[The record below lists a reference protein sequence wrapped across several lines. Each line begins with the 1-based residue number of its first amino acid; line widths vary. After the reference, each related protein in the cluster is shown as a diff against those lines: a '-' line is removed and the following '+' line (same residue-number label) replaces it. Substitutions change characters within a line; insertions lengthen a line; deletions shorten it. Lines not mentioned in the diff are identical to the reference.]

1 MWGGVQARRGTR
13 TRSVVGENFG
23 VTTITGAGIGI
34 GIPTNSIHLALPPP
48 VLPLPDAPRNFTH
61 LPPKAV
67 VLGLLLGDLLAVARR
82 NLAADVVETRLE
94 VGRLGQL
101 VLQRRSG
108 GLEPLEGQVAV
119 ALGGILLP
127 AEVGDGRL

>member
-1 MWGGVQARRGTR
+1 MGGVQARRGTR

-23 VTTITGAGIGI
+23 VTTITGARIGIGI
-34 GIPTNSIHLALPPP
+34 GIPTNSIHLALLPP
-48 VLPLPDAPRNFTH
+48 VLPNAPRNFTH